1 MRGKDS
7 YELGDLTMALDQIGK
22 DMTCQITGKDDYEGE
37 TILVFNSCD
46 SFLLVMS
53 LTPMFCMRIDCLLQL
68 AI

>member
-37 TILVFNSCD
+37 TILVFNSCN
-46 SFLLVMS
+46 SFLFVMS
-53 LTPMFCMRIDCLLQL
+53 LTPMFCTRIDCLLKL